1 MGFSISWDD
10 VAEKADG
17 DDFAGRYSFA
27 EILSKRAGTVSAD
40 SHVFIEGDNY
50 PALKFLLPDYRQK
63 IDLIYI
69 DPPYNTGKKSFVYN
83 DSFSVDTWLS
93 FMKRRLVLAREL
105 LAETGCIFIAIGQEE
120 LFRLKLLCDLV
131 FGEENFINDFMWL
144 HGKGKKDLFSRTM
157 QQSTLCYAKNRKK
170 LSPFVDYEITDWAKT
185 NADGDERGN
194 WFSGSISFSEERS
207 NPNHQN
213 YYEIVSPSGKRWRR
227 QWLVDRRLM
236 ESLIAENKIYW
247 GQAPD
252 FANVPRRKIF
262 NGEMN
267 PIIPKNII
275 DGTKSTRASQMEL
288 DSLLGEKN
296 CFDNPKPVELVQ
308 RFIQISNM
316 RKDCLVLDFFA
327 GSGTSFEAV
336 VRQNKLDGGRRRCI
350 LIQKPEPIEKASS
363 AFSTISGL
371 CYERIKKTIPEK
383 DGLLYFRCSEK
394 DS

>member
-144 HGKGKKDLFSRTM
+144 HGKGKKDLFSRT
-157 QQSTLCYAKNRKK
+157 
-170 LSPFVDYEITDWAKT
+170 
-185 NADGDERGN
+185 
-194 WFSGSISFSEERS
+194 
-207 NPNHQN
+207 
-213 YYEIVSPSGKRWRR
+213 
-227 QWLVDRRLM
+227 
-236 ESLIAENKIYW
+236 
-247 GQAPD
+247 
-252 FANVPRRKIF
+252 
-262 NGEMN
+262 
-267 PIIPKNII
+267 
-275 DGTKSTRASQMEL
+275 
-288 DSLLGEKN
+288 
-296 CFDNPKPVELVQ
+296 
-308 RFIQISNM
+308 
-316 RKDCLVLDFFA
+316 
-327 GSGTSFEAV
+327 
-336 VRQNKLDGGRRRCI
+336 
-350 LIQKPEPIEKASS
+350 
-363 AFSTISGL
+363 
-371 CYERIKKTIPEK
+371 
-383 DGLLYFRCSEK
+383 
-394 DS
+394 